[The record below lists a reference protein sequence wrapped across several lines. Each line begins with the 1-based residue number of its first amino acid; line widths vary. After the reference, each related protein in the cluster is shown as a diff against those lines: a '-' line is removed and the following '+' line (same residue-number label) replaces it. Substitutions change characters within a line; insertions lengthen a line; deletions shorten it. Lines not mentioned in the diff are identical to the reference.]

1 MTLSHTYYR
10 ILVLKNN
17 KEIRGKCHF
26 SLYRTLTI
34 NSKAREYPGL
44 KNSSQRTS
52 AEAEV
57 RTQCLRH
64 INTHVG
70 SSVMVHRAD

>member
-1 MTLSHTYYR
+1 MTLCHTYYR
-10 ILVLKNN
+10 ILLLMNS
-17 KEIRGKCHF
+17 KEMRGKCQF
-26 SLYRTLTI
+26 SLYRTLSI
-34 NSKAREYPGL
+34 NSKARVYPGL
-44 KNSSQRTS
+44 KNSSQCKSVET
-52 AEAEV
+52 EV